1 MLKCRKIAMESCWQR
16 DMTAH
21 HSALYTYISYTY
33 IITYMYIYISYIYFF
48 IFFKLPYS
56 TSNFF
61 QQPFG
66 LRNHSPVPP
75 SCQGTKSAAAC
86 VRVPSPGRKVNQP
99 PASNDDGAMNS
110 IALLWRW
117 ISHDIAPPADRED
130 HNFDHLSTC
139 NILVNTSHMVERI
152 VPVENG
158 ACCMLGCVLPRI
170 SKGILKTLMSAS
182 KVQRLFCRLFYR
194 ISPKAAQFHALLA
207 LLGRRMS

>member
-21 HSALYTYISYTY
+21 HSALYNIHICIY
-33 IITYMYIYISYIYFF
+33 IIYLFF
-48 IFFKLPYS
+48 SFFLITIFYQQFLPA
-56 TSNFF
+56 TFPLV
-61 QQPFG
+61 QPLPCASKMPGDKICRSLRSRAKSRQDSESAPG
-66 LRNHSPVPP
+66 LERRWSHEFHCNPLKRNEW
-75 SCQGTKSAAAC
+75 
-86 VRVPSPGRKVNQP
+86 N
-99 PASNDDGAMNS
+99 
-110 IALLWRW
+110 W
-117 ISHDIAPPADRED
+117 ISLRMPADRED

-158 ACCMLGCVLPRI
+158 ACCVLGSVLPRI

>member
-1 MLKCRKIAMESCWQR
+1 
-16 DMTAH
+16 
-21 HSALYTYISYTY
+21 
-33 IITYMYIYISYIYFF
+33 MYIHHIS
-48 IFFKLPYS
+48 IFFFFSNYHILPAIS
-56 TSNFF
+56 SSNLSACATTPLCL
-61 QQPFG
+61 QDARDKICRSLRSRAKSRQDSESAPG
-66 LRNHSPVPP
+66 LERRWSHEFHCNPLKRNEW
-75 SCQGTKSAAAC
+75 
-86 VRVPSPGRKVNQP
+86 N
-99 PASNDDGAMNS
+99 
-110 IALLWRW
+110 W
-117 ISHDIAPPADRED
+117 ISLRMPADRED

-158 ACCMLGCVLPRI
+158 ACCMLGSVLPRI